1 MIFKNCLIISLTL
14 STLLFAQK
22 PMFQEPYSP
31 RIANYEIS
39 VKLDPETRK
48 LYGSQILTW
57 RNDSDDYIN
66 DLQFHLYLNAFK
78 NELSTF
84 MKESSGRHRG
94 LSMEKEGGWGWIEI
108 ESMVLNDQELKGRFE
123 FIQPDDGNPD
133 DQSVIR
139 IPLDEPVSPQEVIEV
154 HIDFVACLP
163 KVFARTG
170 YKGDFY
176 MVGQWFP
183 KIGVYEEAGERYA
196 TEGQWNCHQFHINSE
211 FYADYGVYEVK
222 ITVPEDY
229 VVGATGV
236 LIDEKSEQEG
246 EKSLTYYCEDVH
258 DFAWTADPNYIVVED
273 QWRHVKINFLA
284 HPGRETQV
292 DRHIGSSKIALEFFD
307 EWYGLYLY
315 PTLTIVDPVYGGFG
329 AGGMEYPTL
338 ITAGAFWMLPR
349 GLRLTEMV
357 TIHEFG
363 HNYWYGIMGS
373 NEFEE
378 AWLDEGINTYSEIKI
393 MEKYYGGDEGSTISL
408 FGLNID
414 DTQASWYS
422 YLRGPKKDA
431 IYNYSWMY
439 GQGGYGRFSYS
450 KPGLMMLTLHNYLGE
465 DTMKKVMR
473 AYYNRFSFKHPTSRD
488 FVNTVNDISGQ
499 DMNWFFDQVLYGSNV
514 LDYKISGISSK
525 KIPTKP
531 LGIFGNPLKEV
542 ENDMNDLEDSET
554 DSSSESKTLYKNKV
568 IVAREGEVV
577 FPVDVLITFEYGEE
591 IWEKWDGKDRY
602 IVYEYES
609 EKRVISAEVD
619 PERKNWLDVN
629 FLNNGKNLK
638 SGNVAIV
645 KYSVRY
651 LFWMQN
657 LLHILTIFG

>member
-1 MIFKNCLIISLTL
+1 
-14 STLLFAQK
+14 
-22 PMFQEPYSP
+22 
-31 RIANYEIS
+31 
-39 VKLDPETRK
+39 
-48 LYGSQILTW
+48 
-57 RNDSDDYIN
+57 
-66 DLQFHLYLNAFK
+66 
-78 NELSTF
+78 
-84 MKESSGRHRG
+84 
-94 LSMEKEGGWGWIEI
+94 
-108 ESMVLNDQELKGRFE
+108 
-123 FIQPDDGNPD
+123 
-133 DQSVIR
+133 
-139 IPLDEPVSPQEVIEV
+139 
-154 HIDFVACLP
+154 
-163 KVFARTG
+163 
-170 YKGDFY
+170 
-176 MVGQWFP
+176 
-183 KIGVYEEAGERYA
+183 
-196 TEGQWNCHQFHINSE
+196 
-211 FYADYGVYEVK
+211 
-222 ITVPEDY
+222 
-229 VVGATGV
+229 
-236 LIDEKSEQEG
+236 
-246 EKSLTYYCEDVH
+246 
-258 DFAWTADPNYIVVED
+258 
-273 QWRHVKINFLA
+273 
-284 HPGRETQV
+284 
-292 DRHIGSSKIALEFFD
+292 
-307 EWYGLYLY
+307 
-315 PTLTIVDPVYGGFG
+315 
-329 AGGMEYPTL
+329 
-338 ITAGAFWMLPR
+338 
-349 GLRLTEMV
+349 
-357 TIHEFG
+357 
-363 HNYWYGIMGS
+363 
-373 NEFEE
+373 
-378 AWLDEGINTYSEIKI
+378 
-393 MEKYYGGDEGSTISL
+393 
-408 FGLNID
+408 
-414 DTQASWYS
+414 
-422 YLRGPKKDA
+422 
-431 IYNYSWMY
+431 MY

-638 SGNVAIV
+638 SGNAAIV